1 MKTIVPILFVLF
13 LSSCSAVK
21 VHYDYDKDT
30 EFPTYST
37 YNYYP
42 EMETGLNGLDL
53 RRLKR
58 AIDATK
64 REKGILLSE
73 EPEFYVAI
81 VSRSFEAPKNNTV
94 GVGVGGS
101 GRSVGGGLSV
111 GIPVGATKI
120 QREIRFDLVD
130 SQKDQLFWQA
140 ITSSSF
146 NENSSPEIREEKLK
160 AMVDKAF
167 EKYPPGTNNK

>member
-1 MKTIVPILFVLF
+1 MKTIVPILLVLF
-13 LSSCSAVK
+13 LYSCSAVK
-21 VHYDYDKDT
+21 VQYDYDRDT
-30 EFPTYST
+30 DFPTYST

-42 EMETGLNGLDL
+42 ELETGLSDLDTK
-53 RRLKR
+53 RLIK
-58 AIDATK
+58 AIDSTL

-81 VSRSFEAPKNNTV
+81 VGRSFEAPRNNTV

-111 GIPVGATKI
+111 GIPIGATKI

-130 SQKDQLFWQA
+130 SQKDELFWQA

-146 NENSSPEIREEKLK
+146 TENSSPEIREEKLR
-160 AMVDKAF
+160 AMVVKAF
-167 EKYPPGTNNK
+167 EKYPPGKFNK